1 MNILTWL
8 DGTQFWHWWI
18 LAAVFAGIEIL
29 APGVFFIWLAA
40 AAALTGFSAL
50 FIPGMGWEIEAL
62 IFAVLA
68 VASVVF
74 WRSYIKKNNK
84 GKDDPASMLNRR
96 GDQMIGRTAVLSEP
110 IQHGRGKARIDDTVW
125 RVEGADLPAG
135 TQIRVTAVDGAILK
149 VEAAR

>member
-1 MNILTWL
+1 MNILHWL
-8 DGTQFWHWWI
+8 DSLQFWHWWI

-40 AAALTGFSAL
+40 AAALTGLSAL
-50 FIPGMGWEIEAL
+50 FIPMGWQIEAL

-74 WRSYIKKNNK
+74 WRSYLKKN
-84 GKDDPASMLNRR
+84 GSKDDPAAKLNRR

-110 IQHGRGKARIDDTVW
+110 IQNGRGKARIDDSVW

-135 TQIRVTAVDGAILK
+135 TQVKVTGVDGAILK

>member
-1 MNILTWL
+1 MDILTWL

-18 LAAVFAGIEIL
+18 LAAIFAGIEIL

-40 AAALTGFSAL
+40 AAALTGLSAL
-50 FIPGMGWEIEAL
+50 FIPGLSWQIEAL

-68 VASVVF
+68 IASVLF
-74 WRSYIKKNNK
+74 WRSYTKKN
-84 GKDDPASMLNRR
+84 GTKDDPAATLNRR
-96 GDQMIGRTAVLSEP
+96 GEQLIGRTAVLSEA
-110 IQHGRGKARIDDTVW
+110 IQNGRGKARIDDTVW

-135 TQIRVTAVDGAILK
+135 TPIKVTGVDGAILK